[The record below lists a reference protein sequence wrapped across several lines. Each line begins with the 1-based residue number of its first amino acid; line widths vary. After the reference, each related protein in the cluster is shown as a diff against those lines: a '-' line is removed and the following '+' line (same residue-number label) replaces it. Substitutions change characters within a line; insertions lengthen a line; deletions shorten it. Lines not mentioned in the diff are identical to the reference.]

1 MLLTKV
7 HKIGNGHN
15 ALYPLYLGYKANK
28 PLYSIFAPSLNPI
41 MNSSIKQLILI
52 TMIPLIGVA
61 SYGQELT
68 NEIAWSIKY
77 GRTENLKHLITVDHI
92 NECIGV
98 ADSKKYNYLAISIK
112 LKSME
117 SLRYFVENGADIE
130 GVCADK
136 TPLMYAAKYGQIE
149 MVQYLVQ
156 KGAALNSTYKGKT
169 ALSFA
174 RQFYQR
180 EIIKYLKQ
188 QQKTLNTIQGD
199 GSS

>member
-1 MLLTKV
+1 
-7 HKIGNGHN
+7 
-15 ALYPLYLGYKANK
+15 
-28 PLYSIFAPSLNPI
+28 
-41 MNSSIKQLILI
+41 
-52 TMIPLIGVA
+52 
-61 SYGQELT
+61 
-68 NEIAWSIKY
+68 
-77 GRTENLKHLITVDHI
+77 
-92 NECIGV
+92 
-98 ADSKKYNYLAISIK
+98 
-112 LKSME
+112 ME

-156 KGAALNSTYKGKT
+156 IGADLSSTYKGKT

-188 QQKTLNTIQGD
+188 KQKTLKTIQGD
-199 GSS
+199 GSYLKPSSSS

>member
-1 MLLTKV
+1 
-7 HKIGNGHN
+7 
-15 ALYPLYLGYKANK
+15 LGYKANK
-28 PLYSIFAPSLNPI
+28 SLYSIFAHSLDPI
-41 MNSSIKQLILI
+41 MNSSIKHMILI
-52 TMIPLIGVA
+52 TLIPLIGIA

-68 NEIAWSIKY
+68 NEIVWSIKY
-77 GRTENLKHLITVDHI
+77 GRTENLKHLSTVDHI
-92 NECIGV
+92 NECVGV

-112 LKSME
+112 LKSIK

-156 KGAALNSTYKGKT
+156 KGADLSSTYKGKT

-188 QQKTLNTIQGD
+188 QQKTSKTKH
-199 GSS
+199 GSYKKPSSSS

>member
-1 MLLTKV
+1 
-7 HKIGNGHN
+7 
-15 ALYPLYLGYKANK
+15 
-28 PLYSIFAPSLNPI
+28 
-41 MNSSIKQLILI
+41 MNSRIKQLILI
-52 TMIPLIGVA
+52 TLIPLIGIA

-68 NEIAWSIKY
+68 NEIAWRIKY
-77 GRTENLKHLITVDHI
+77 GHTENLKHLITGYHI
-92 NECIGV
+92 NECVGV

-112 LKSME
+112 LKSMK

-136 TPLMYAAKYGQIE
+136 TPLMYAAKYGQLE

-156 KGAALNSTYKGKT
+156 KGADLSATYEGKT

-180 EIIKYLKQ
+180 DIIKYLIEHK
-188 QQKTLNTIQGD
+188 KTLKKMQGD
-199 GSS
+199 GTFEKSSPSS

>member
-1 MLLTKV
+1 
-7 HKIGNGHN
+7 
-15 ALYPLYLGYKANK
+15 
-28 PLYSIFAPSLNPI
+28 
-41 MNSSIKQLILI
+41 MNSSIKHMILLAL
-52 TMIPLIGVA
+52 IPLIGITC
-61 SYGQELT
+61 YGQELT
-68 NEIAWSIKY
+68 NEIVWSIKY

-92 NECIGV
+92 NECVGV
-98 ADSKKYNYLAISIK
+98 ADSKKYSYLAISIK
-112 LKSME
+112 LKSMK

-149 MVQYLVQ
+149 MVEYLVQ
-156 KGAALNSTYKGKT
+156 KGADLRATYKGKT

-188 QQKTLNTIQGD
+188 QQKTLKTKH
-199 GSS
+199 GSYEKPSSSS